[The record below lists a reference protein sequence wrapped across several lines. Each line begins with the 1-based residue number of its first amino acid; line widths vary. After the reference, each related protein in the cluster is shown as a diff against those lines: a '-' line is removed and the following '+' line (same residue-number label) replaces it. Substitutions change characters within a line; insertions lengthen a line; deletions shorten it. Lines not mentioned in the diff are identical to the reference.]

1 MIWQCEK
8 AVPGGMQGSCN
19 RGYLLEKSVQ
29 VSPLNKSKL
38 RLLGDLSPLVGEWQG
53 ENEGS
58 FLKAVE
64 GMVHLQDLVPQP
76 CLD

>member
-1 MIWQCEK
+1 M
-8 AVPGGMQGSCN
+8 
-19 RGYLLEKSVQ
+19 Q